1 MITNY
6 GPVRISR
13 PSASLVAPRGD
24 AHTGSMPLADV
35 APDPTEVAAPF
46 VFIGLAC
53 LAVVAVIVVVVVL
66 VRRSR

>member
-1 MITNY
+1 
-6 GPVRISR
+6 
-13 PSASLVAPRGD
+13 
-24 AHTGSMPLADV
+24 MPLADV